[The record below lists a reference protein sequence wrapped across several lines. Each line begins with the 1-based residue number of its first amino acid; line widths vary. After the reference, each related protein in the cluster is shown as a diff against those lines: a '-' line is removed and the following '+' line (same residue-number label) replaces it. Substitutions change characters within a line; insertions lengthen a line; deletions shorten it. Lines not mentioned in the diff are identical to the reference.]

1 MLDED
6 EDALICDFQQFY
18 QVSLLPILIDDLERA
33 SVLAWGLPDESRIKR
48 LISKQPVDNQT
59 LLMAYMLDDLNFI
72 AWSKTKDAEK
82 GKNKPKSVVES
93 LYKDK
98 TETSA
103 YLTADDWQKARAK
116 ILKDIQNGNN
126 SR

>member
-18 QVSLLPILIDDLERA
+18 QVSLIPILIDDLERA

>member
-1 MLDED
+1 
-6 EDALICDFQQFY
+6 
-18 QVSLLPILIDDLERA
+18 
-33 SVLAWGLPDESRIKR
+33 
-48 LISKQPVDNQT
+48 
-59 LLMAYMLDDLNFI
+59 MAYMLDDLNFI

>member
-18 QVSLLPILIDDLERA
+18 QVSLFPILIDDLERA